1 MKNLH
6 ADLTARMKP
15 AWLDI
20 EIARFAIEEEGTE
33 MALTPI
39 FFPGKEYGIWTA
51 DTEVDTVTYAVA
63 CNNDDSYRD
72 ARETV
77 LLEAVK
83 AMGERPGT
91 VGYVVHRIVDGET
104 AWSVFEEILSP
115 AKLLELAR

>member
-6 ADLTARMKP
+6 DDLTARMKP

-72 ARETV
+72 ARESV

-104 AWSVFEEILSP
+104 AWAVFEEILSP